1 MIGSART
8 SQATLRS
15 IAIWLGVLTI
25 GTAGI
30 LLTGCGSGEK
40 TISATE
46 RTSAEVAAPDSGGE
60 GPEKE
65 SGPSRAPADHDG
77 GQSGKSS
84 KRVKEAG
91 HGRATDPGSADAP
104 GDDGSTS
111 ARREEAER
119 KLKEHCPPDADTAS
133 CEALVEGF
141 LAAKGK
147 STGSAVN
154 EPGDCT
160 QAMSEE
166 ECERTLK
173 AQKASEGNYSV
184 DVEECLANPTPRC
197 EEVLRPLFEQQQAAE
212 ASGG

>member
-1 MIGSART
+1 VIGTART
-8 SQATLRS
+8 SRATLRS
-15 IAIWLGVLTI
+15 IAIWLGVLAI

-30 LLTGCGSGEK
+30 LLAGCGSGDEA
-40 TISATE
+40 TSATE
-46 RTSAEVAAPDSGGE
+46 RTSAEAAAPDSGGE
-60 GPEKE
+60 GPERK
-65 SGPSRAPADHDG
+65 SGPSRAPADRDG
-77 GQSGKSS
+77 GQSGKSNKS
-84 KRVKEAG
+84 GKEAG
-91 HGRATDPGSADAP
+91 HGQATDPGSADTP
-104 GDDGSTS
+104 GEGGSTS
-111 ARREEAER
+111 ARREKAER
-119 KLKEHCPPDADTAS
+119 KLKEHCPPDADKAS

-141 LAAKGK
+141 LASKGK

-154 EPGDCT
+154 EPSDCT

-184 DVEECLANPTPRC
+184 DVEECLADPTPRC